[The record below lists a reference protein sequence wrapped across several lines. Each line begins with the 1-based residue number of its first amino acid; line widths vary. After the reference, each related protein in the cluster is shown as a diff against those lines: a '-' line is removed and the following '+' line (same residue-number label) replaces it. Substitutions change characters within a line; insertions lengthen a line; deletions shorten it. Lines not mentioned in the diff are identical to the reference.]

1 MAKPQPNLRQQFIYF
16 VEGLSLGQK
25 RSIWYLSDLFSFVSA
40 ALVTNIIFYEM
51 IILSLEYYII
61 HLLLSFFVYNLI
73 SAFMR
78 IRSRINRY
86 INITDLGALFFIVF
100 FSSVLSGLITSLF
113 LDSNSAR
120 YTFVMGGIAALII
133 VGFRFLWQVI
143 YLGGNHLSSP
153 ELNGQEKRENIVL
166 IGAGDGGSLYMSSYR
181 RQPLGTKVI
190 AIVDDDPAKVGR
202 NIGGVKVVG
211 NLDKLEELNQ
221 QYDISKAVVA
231 IPSLG
236 PEKYDEILQRCNELN
251 IKVYKMPPVE
261 DVLLGLYQP
270 SGQMREI
277 NISDLLGRKEVDLDE
292 SSMRQELEGKTILI
306 TGAGGSIGSEIVR
319 QVSKY
324 SPSKILLLGHG
335 ENSIYLIYHEMI
347 HHNKRTIQYV
357 PIILDVQDYKGLVN
371 VFKREAPDIVYHAA
385 AHKHVPLM
393 ESNPAEAFKNNI
405 LGTYNVA
412 RAVDEAGVPKMVMI
426 STDKAV
432 NPPNVMGASKRVAE
446 LIITGMN
453 KISNST
459 YCAVRFGNVLGS
471 RGSVVPAFKKQIKEG
486 GPVEVTDFRMT
497 RYFMTIPEA
506 SRLVVYAGSFAH
518 GGEVFILDMGEP
530 VKILDLAKKVILLSG
545 HTVEE
550 VGIVESG
557 IRPGEK
563 LYEELLTGSE
573 LIENQL
579 NDQIFIG
586 KVTNTPLEDTL
597 QFVEELKSLV
607 DEPRLLKESIIQF
620 ANESTK

>member
-1 MAKPQPNLRQQFIYF
+1 MAKPHQNFRKHFIHF
-16 VEGLSLGQK
+16 VESLSLGQK
-25 RSIWYLSDLFSFVSA
+25 RAVWYLSDLFAFVIA
-40 ALVTNIIFYEM
+40 AIITNIIFYEI
-51 IILSLEYYII
+51 IILSLEYYTI
-61 HLLLSFFVYNLI
+61 HLLLSFFIYNFI
-73 SAFMR
+73 SAFLR

-86 INITDLGALFFIVF
+86 VNISDLAALFFIVLS
-100 FSSVLSGLITSLF
+100 SSVLSGLLTSGF
-113 LDSNSAR
+113 LNTYSGR
-120 YTFVMGGIAALII
+120 YTFVMGGIVAII
-133 VGFRFLWQVI
+133 VVGLRFLWQVI
-143 YLGGNHLSSP
+143 YLGRYRLSP
-153 ELNGQEKRENIVL
+153 HAFKNEDDTENIVL
-166 IGAGDGGSLYMSSYR
+166 IGAGDGGSLYMNSYR
-181 RQPLGTKVI
+181 RQPEGTKVI
-190 AIVDDDPAKVGR
+190 AIFDEDPAKVGR

-211 NLDKLEELNQ
+211 YLDKLEELSQ
-221 QYDISKAVVA
+221 RFDIAKAVVA
-231 IPSLG
+231 IPSLL
-236 PEKYDEILQRCNELN
+236 PEKYDEILHRCNELD

-261 DVLLGLYQP
+261 DVLLGVYQT
-270 SGQMREI
+270 SNQMREI
-277 NISDLLGRKEVDLDE
+277 NIADLLGRKEISLDE

-319 QVSKY
+319 QISKY
-324 SPSKILLLGHG
+324 SPTKILLLGHG

-357 PIILDVQDYKGLVN
+357 PIILDIQDYEGLVE

-393 ESNPAEAFKNNI
+393 ESNPAEAYKNNI

-412 RAVDEAGVPKMVMI
+412 RAVDQTKVPKMVMI

-432 NPPNVMGASKRVAE
+432 NPPNIMGASKRVSE

-453 KISNST
+453 QTSSST
-459 YCAVRFGNVLGS
+459 FCAVRFGNVLGS

-506 SRLVVYAGSFAH
+506 SRLVIYAGTFAQ
-518 GGEVFILDMGEP
+518 GAEVFILDMGEP
-530 VKILDLAKKVILLSG
+530 VKILNLAKKMILLSG

-550 VGIVESG
+550 IGIVESG

-573 LIENQL
+573 LIENKL

-586 KVTNTPLEDTL
+586 KVTNIPLEDTL
-597 QFVEELKSLV
+597 HFVEELKSYIY
-607 DEPRLLKESIIQF
+607 EPRILKEKIIQF
-620 ANESTK
+620 ANQSAK